1 MKKNDYILIGI
12 ILFIGLVSSL
22 VFTIIENNNKE
33 TNGIATVYYNNEQ
46 ILEIYL
52 EDGSY
57 NIIDESRVI
66 SIDEE
71 RLEYH
76 VLGSNPYGVTIQY
89 KDNSVGVI
97 DEESPKNICQYQ
109 GFSNSSLSPITCL
122 PNSILIVIKANTSD
136 VDTIGG

>member
-12 ILFIGLVSSL
+12 ILFIGIVSS
-22 VFTIIENNNKE
+22 IIFAVVENNNKQ
-33 TNGIATVYYNNEQ
+33 TDGIATVYYNNER
-46 ILEIYL
+46 ILDIYL
-52 EDGSY
+52 TDGSY

-71 RLEYH
+71 AKEYH
-76 VLGSNPYGVTIQY
+76 ILGSNPYGVLIKY

-122 PNSILIVIKANTSD
+122 PNNILIVIKAKTTD